1 MEEDRWIREMIEVI
15 MANAPSPEAVKR
27 LCAILADEF
36 SVWRSENRTEEVDD
50 A

>member
-1 MEEDRWIREMIEVI
+1 MDEDRWIRETIEVI
-15 MANAPSPEAVKR
+15 MAEAPSPEAVKR
-27 LCAILADEF
+27 LCAILADEL